1 MAIIS
6 SEKGS
11 TSWKHQRL
19 TAVILML
26 SLLFFTCALFVG
38 HASTYSEITQ
48 WLRKPY
54 IAALLILSLC
64 TLFYH
69 SFLGLK
75 MIIEDYVHQ
84 RQLRQAVLFV
94 IFILHIFFA
103 ILGSFLVILL

>member
-1 MAIIS
+1 MALVS

-19 TAVILML
+19 TAVILMI
-26 SLLFFTCALFVG
+26 SLLFFASALFMG
-38 HASTYSEITQ
+38 HTSTYPEITQ

-54 IAALLILSLC
+54 IGGFLILSLC

-103 ILGSFLVILL
+103 ILGTLLVILL